1 MNLELQRVRTAK
13 LRELHQGPGILVL
26 PNAWDCIS
34 ARLFEQAGFPAL
46 ATTSGGVAA
55 VLGYPDGQ
63 RIRAS
68 EMLLMVGRIAATVS
82 VPVTADLEAGYGTTP
97 DAVAETIRQAIN
109 LGVAGA
115 NLEDGRGPH
124 QPLADL
130 AYQVEVI
137 KAVRA
142 VADAA
147 DTPFVINAR
156 LDVFLHGNGSDT
168 ERFNEA
174 VRRAQAYCE
183 AGADCIFPMG
193 LRDRETIVRLLRE
206 VKCPVNI
213 IAGPGAPSLAELE
226 QIGVRRVTFG
236 SALTRATLPCM
247 QRLAQD
253 LRATGNSEL
262 LAQTEF
268 THAIVNALFQ

>member
-1 MNLELQRVRTAK
+1 MNLEWQRARAAK
-13 LRELHQGPGILVL
+13 LRELHQGPKTLVL
-26 PNAWDCIS
+26 PNAWDCVS

-63 RIRAS
+63 RISAS

-142 VADAA
+142 VADTVA
-147 DTPFVINAR
+147 TPFVINAR
-156 LDVFLHGNGSDT
+156 LDVFLRGNGSDT

-174 VRRAQAYCE
+174 VRRAHAYCE

-193 LRDRETIVRLLRE
+193 LRDRETIVHLLRE
-206 VKCPVNI
+206 VKCPMNI
-213 IAGPGAPSLAELE
+213 IIGPGSPPLAELE

-236 SALTRATLPCM
+236 SALTRAALPCM

>member
-1 MNLELQRVRTAK
+1 MNLEWQRARAAK
-13 LRELHQGPGILVL
+13 LRELHQGPKTLVL
-26 PNAWDCIS
+26 PNAWDCVS

-63 RIRAS
+63 RISAS

-97 DAVAETIRQAIN
+97 DVVAETIRQAIN

-137 KAVRA
+137 KVARA
-142 VADAA
+142 VADTAA
-147 DTPFVINAR
+147 TPFVINAR
-156 LDVFLHGNGSDT
+156 LDVFLRGNGSDA

-174 VRRAQAYCE
+174 VRRAHAYCE

-213 IAGPGAPSLAELE
+213 IIGPGSPPLAELE

>member
-1 MNLELQRVRTAK
+1 MNLEWQRARAAK
-13 LRELHQGPGILVL
+13 LRELHQGPKTLVL
-26 PNAWDCIS
+26 PNAWDCVS

-63 RIRAS
+63 RISAS

-130 AYQVEVI
+130 TYQVEVI

-142 VADAA
+142 VANAA
-147 DTPFVINAR
+147 ATPFVINAR
-156 LDVFLHGNGSDT
+156 LDVFLRGNGSDA

-174 VRRAQAYCE
+174 VRRAHAYCE

-213 IAGPGAPSLAELE
+213 IIGPGSPPLAELE

>member
-1 MNLELQRVRTAK
+1 MNLEWQRARAAK
-13 LRELHQGPGILVL
+13 LRELHQGPKTLVL
-26 PNAWDCIS
+26 PNAWDCVS

-63 RIRAS
+63 RISAS

-137 KAVRA
+137 KAGRA

-156 LDVFLHGNGSDT
+156 LDVFLRGNGSDA

-174 VRRAQAYCE
+174 VRRAHAYCE

-193 LRDRETIVRLLRE
+193 LRDRETIIRLLRE
-206 VKCPVNI
+206 VKCPMNI
-213 IAGPGAPSLAELE
+213 IIGPGSPPLAELE

>member
-1 MNLELQRVRTAK
+1 MNLEWQRARAAK
-13 LRELHQGPGILVL
+13 LRELHQGPKTLVL
-26 PNAWDCIS
+26 PNAWDCVS

-63 RIRAS
+63 RISAS

-82 VPVTADLEAGYGTTP
+82 VPVTADLEAGYGTTS

-115 NLEDGRGPH
+115 NLEDGHGPH

-137 KAVRA
+137 KAGRA
-142 VADAA
+142 VANAA
-147 DTPFVINAR
+147 ATPFVINAR
-156 LDVFLHGNGSDT
+156 LDVFLRGNGSDA

-174 VRRAQAYCE
+174 VRRAHAYCE

-193 LRDRETIVRLLRE
+193 LRDRETIVHLLRE
-206 VKCPVNI
+206 VKCPMNI
-213 IAGPGAPSLAELE
+213 IIGPGSPPLAELE